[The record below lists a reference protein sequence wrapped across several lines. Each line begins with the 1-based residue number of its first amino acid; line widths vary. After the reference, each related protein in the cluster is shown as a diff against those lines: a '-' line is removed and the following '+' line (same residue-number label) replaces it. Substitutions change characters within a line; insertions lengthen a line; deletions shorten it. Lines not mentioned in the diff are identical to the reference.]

1 MRKAYFS
8 FYSIAFILL
17 LLGCKTFSLSLEQD
31 GLINIKNATADSTI
45 LELYEPYKLQI
56 DKQMNVQIGVLEND
70 LLKEKPES
78 NLGNLCAHIALVQT
92 QLYLNSKIDFAVLNY
107 GGLRVPSIAKGN
119 LLTADIYKLM
129 PFDNSLVSIELDG
142 PTTLK
147 VIEKAAA
154 EGGWPVDGIR
164 FKISNGLPKEILI
177 NGEPFDLSKN
187 YTIATIDYLANG
199 GDKMDFLREK
209 KQNMTGV
216 FFRDA
221 IIEYIKKQ
229 TLNGQTIKAEKDGRL
244 SNE

>member
-92 QLYLNSKIDFAVLNY
+92 QLYLNSKIDFAILNY

-119 LLTADIYKLM
+119 LLTA
-129 PFDNSLVSIELDG
+129 
-142 PTTLK
+142 
-147 VIEKAAA
+147 
-154 EGGWPVDGIR
+154 VDGIR